1 MNEEK
6 QKADPCNEGDINLAM
21 PEAVAQKGYHAGDL
35 CPICFTERLDYNG
48 LALLVCPICGQIEGG
63 GFT

>member
-6 QKADPCNEGDINLAM
+6 HKANPCNEVSTNPAM
-21 PEAVAQKGYHAGDL
+21 PEAASQKGNRAGDL
-35 CPICFTERLDYNG
+35 CPICLTERLDYNG
-48 LALLVCPICGQIEGG
+48 LAILVCPICGQIEGG